1 MALIV
6 SGIIFY
12 FHIQTVLT
20 GPETSEE
27 IFGLTDISPGF
38 SYSEVG
44 MLFYV
49 LEMAVLAKRYL
60 KKKVAVVL
68 TLKLTSSH
76 RFSPF

>member
-49 LEMAVLAKRYL
+49 LEMAILAKRYL
-60 KKKVAVVL
+60 KKKKWQWYL
-68 TLKLTSSH
+68 N
-76 RFSPF
+76 